1 MGNNLLKSSIVT
13 KRSEMLIYSVLKYK
27 MNKNNYCPL
36 NYTMTLI
43 GTKWKPLIL
52 FHLLEG
58 ALRSGILQKHIVG
71 ISNKMFTQTVREL
84 EKDGLVVRKV
94 YPVVPPK
101 VEYLLSKRGE
111 SLESILR
118 SLDQWGANDLKP

>member
-1 MGNNLLKSSIVT
+1 MK
-13 KRSEMLIYSVLKYK
+13 KH
-27 MNKNNYCPL
+27 YCSL
-36 NYTMTLI
+36 QLTMDLI
-43 GTKWKPLIL
+43 GNKWKPLVL

-58 ALRSGILQKHIVG
+58 PLRSGVLQKTIPE

-84 EKDGLVVRKV
+84 EKDKLVSRKV

-101 VEYLLSKRGE
+101 VEYKLTVLGK

-118 SLDQWGANDLKP
+118 DLDSWGKKLTSPE